1 MIDLVVATPVF
12 LDLTFV
18 GLESLPGLGEERFA
32 AELLRTPGGG
42 AITAV
47 GASRLGL
54 SAAVAAPLGEDVPGD
69 LVRGALADEGVN
81 WIGTRPAPRTPT
93 TVVMPFGGDRAMV
106 TVDPGA
112 RALAADVLAAS
123 PRAVSASLDQLFI
136 VPEGSLGFVT
146 CGDDDGRAYA
156 GRPPA
161 ALEQARALFVNQ
173 REALLLTGESTIE
186 DAGAKLALLADTVI
200 VTLAGEGAISFSRG
214 LTDRFAVE
222 PVANPV
228 DTTGAGDL
236 LTAAYIWAD
245 LRGAEPAERLQWA
258 VLYATLAVNA
268 PTGIGGAVSE
278 AELMRAGN
286 ALDLVPPPLAGTYAR

>member
-1 MIDLVVATPVF
+1 LIDLVVATPVF

-93 TVVMPFGGDRAMV
+93 TVVMPFGGDRAIV

-161 ALEQARALFVNQ
+161 ALEHARALFVNQ

>member
-47 GASRLGL
+47 GATRLGL
-54 SAAVAAPLGEDVPGD
+54 SAAVAAPLGEDVAGD
-69 LVRGALADEGVN
+69 LVRGALADEGVK

-93 TVVMPFGGDRAMV
+93 TVVLPFGGDRAMV

-112 RALAADVLAAS
+112 RALAADVLAHS

-161 ALEQARALFVNQ
+161 ALEQVRALFVNQ
-173 REALLLTGESTIE
+173 REALLLTGESTME
-186 DAGAKLALLADTVI
+186 DAGRKLAMLADTVI
-200 VTLAGEGAISFSRG
+200 VTLASEGAVAFSHG
-214 LTDRFAVE
+214 VMDAFACE
-222 PVANPV
+222 PVVNPV

-245 LRGAEPAERLQWA
+245 LRGAEPADKLRWA
-258 VLYATLAVNA
+258 VLYATLAVRA
-268 PTGIGGAVSE
+268 ATGIGGAVTE

-286 ALDLVPPPLAGTYAR
+286 ALDLVPPPLAGTYSG

>member
-47 GASRLGL
+47 GATRLGL
-54 SAAVAAPLGEDVPGD
+54 TAAVAAPLGEDVAGD
-69 LVRGALADEGVN
+69 LVRGALADEGVK

-112 RALAADVLAAS
+112 RALAADVLAHS

-161 ALEQARALFVNQ
+161 ALERARALFVNQ
-173 REALLLTGESTIE
+173 REALLLTAESTME
-186 DAGAKLALLADTVI
+186 DAGRKLAMLADTVI
-200 VTLAGEGAISFSRG
+200 VTLASEGAVAFSHG
-214 LTDRFAVE
+214 IMDAFACE

-245 LRGAEPAERLQWA
+245 LRGAEPADKLRWA
-258 VLYATLAVNA
+258 VLYATLAVRA
-268 PTGIGGAVSE
+268 ATGIGGAVTE

-286 ALDLVPPPLAGTYAR
+286 ELDLVPPPLAGIYSG

>member
-47 GASRLGL
+47 GATRLGL
-54 SAAVAAPLGEDVPGD
+54 SAAVAAPLGEDVAGD
-69 LVRGALADEGVN
+69 LVRGALADEGVT

-93 TVVMPFGGDRAMV
+93 TVVLPFGGDRAMV

-112 RALAADVLAAS
+112 RALAADVLAHS

-136 VPEGSLGFVT
+136 VPDDSLGFVT

-156 GRPPA
+156 GRPPV
-161 ALEQARALFVNQ
+161 ALERARALFVNQ
-173 REALLLTGESTIE
+173 REALLLTGESTME
-186 DAGAKLALLADTVI
+186 DAGRKLGMLADTVI
-200 VTLAGEGAISFSRG
+200 VTLASEGAVSFNRG
-214 LTDRFAVE
+214 IMDAFACE
-222 PVANPV
+222 PAANPV

-245 LRGAEPAERLQWA
+245 LRGAEPAERLRWA
-258 VLYATLAVNA
+258 VLYATLAIGT

-278 AELMRAGN
+278 ADLMRAGN
-286 ALDLVPPPLAGTYAR
+286 ALDLVPPPLAGTYRG